1 MSERSELEINT
12 QKIIDKYRPK
22 IESGLQEFHNL
33 PKQKLQRYIRMTKL
47 LTSFEK
53 GHILQKFM
61 LIWIAGMFNFALKLF
76 KHDIAF
82 NYTLDDDSIKQVYY
96 DACACYLKPML
107 QSLNRELRQEFKRNN
122 LPFKSVKLE
131 DLYNSKV
138 LVHIG
143 EGNWKSTK
151 TKLSDILG
159 KILNLGKL
167 PTLLG
172 LLTTVISTLLV
183 VLTNFINHLVAKL
196 ATLYIV
202 LHLLTGINK
211 AFNIFTHWMDTIT
224 IAVYTLARKEA
235 GDIKPLE
242 DSCSTYIAEQV
253 KAQIY
258 KQEEHS
264 LLYRWESFARL
275 MADQIHRVNLARLE
289 IAAAKAWRS
298 KWILLMAFVLL
309 LGGVS
314 FGVWQLAKP
323 NSNPVQKQ
331 QANQINKTNISAH
344 QITQALSNMG
354 NIIISEE
361 QGHES
366 YSVQTQATLPGTDLK
381 IPKTEGTIVVNY
393 DYKVTSQLHLEKLT
407 EDDVQVEQNRII
419 ISLPKLTD
427 DIQVSNDQPEATGW
441 LSIKSNLREE
451 VVKLT
456 GSNTS
461 YIDIL
466 TQDAKKKLE
475 DKGQLETLNKKS
487 ELQAIDQIQKIVQQ
501 LEQDNDLQVT
511 VLFY

>member
-12 QKIIDKYRPK
+12 QKIINKYRPT
-22 IESGLQEFHNL
+22 IETGLQEFHSL

-61 LIWIAGMFNFALKLF
+61 LIWIAGMFNFVLKLF
-76 KHDIAF
+76 KHDISF
-82 NYTLDDDSIKQVYY
+82 NYTLDDDSIKLVYY
-96 DACACYLKPML
+96 DASACYLKPVL
-107 QSLNRELRQEFKRNN
+107 QSLNQELRQEFRQYN
-122 LPFKSVKLE
+122 LPFKSVSLE
-131 DLYNSKV
+131 DLYNSQ
-138 LVHIG
+138 VHAKMS
-143 EGNWKSTK
+143 EDHWKSTK
-151 TKLSDILG
+151 TQLSDVLG

-183 VLTNFINHLVAKL
+183 VLTNFINHIIAKL

-224 IAVYTLARKEA
+224 IAVYTLARQGA
-235 GDIKPLE
+235 GDIKAFE
-242 DSCSTYIAEQV
+242 DSCNTYIAEQV

-258 KQEEHS
+258 EQEEHR
-264 LLYRWESFARL
+264 LLVKWESFIRSTAE
-275 MADQIHRVNLARLE
+275 QINSVNLARLE
-289 IAAAKAWRS
+289 AAAARAWGK
-298 KWILLMAFVLL
+298 KWPLLITFVLL
-309 LGGVS
+309 LGGIS
-314 FGVWQLAKP
+314 FGAWQLAKS
-323 NSNPVQKQ
+323 NSNPVQKKQ
-331 QANQINKTNISAH
+331 VNQINKASISAQ
-344 QITQALSNMG
+344 QITQTLNNMG
-354 NIIISEE
+354 KIIISEE

-366 YSVQTQATLPGTDLK
+366 YSIKTQAAVPGTDLK

-407 EDDVQVEQNRII
+407 ENDVQVEQNQ
-419 ISLPKLTD
+419 ISINLPKVVN

-441 LSIKSNLREE
+441 LSLKSNLREE

-456 GSNTS
+456 GNNTS

-466 TQDAKKKLE
+466 AQDAKNKLE
-475 DKGQLETLNKKS
+475 DKRQLETLNQKS
-487 ELQAIDQIQKIVQQ
+487 KLQAIDQVQKIVQQ
-501 LEQDNDLQVT
+501 LGQDNDLKVT
-511 VLFY
+511 VSFN